1 MARSPGARGAVSMAD
16 VAARAGVS
24 TATVSRSLRGSAVS
38 SRTRERVLKAAAEL
52 QYVPSP
58 AASRLAS
65 GRTRSVAVVVPFAT
79 RWFFAEVLAGAER
92 VLREA
97 SFDLLLY
104 NVGDSASRAH
114 FFETLPIRRRVDA
127 VLVVSSVLTVEE
139 QQALTD
145 LDVPLVSVGC
155 RLPGAPSVLIEDDL
169 AAATATRHLLGLGH
183 RRIAMLSGSS
193 GDPVGAVTTGQR
205 QAGFRAALAEADV
218 AEEPRIL
225 EEAWGIC
232 GGECAMER
240 LLGEPSL
247 PTAIFAESD
256 EMAFGALR
264 MLRRAGIAVPGRI
277 SVVGVDDH
285 EFAAAVD
292 LTTVAQPVTAQGR
305 AAAAAI
311 LEMLTTDRR
320 PRSTVLPTRL
330 VVRGSTAPP
339 GE

>member
-104 NVGDSASRAH
+104 NIGDSASRAQ

-127 VLVVSSVLTVEE
+127 VLVVSSVLTGAE
-139 QQALTD
+139 QQALTA
-145 LDVPLVSVGC
+145 LDVPLVSIGC
-155 RLPGAPSVLIEDDL
+155 RIPGAPSVIIEDDL

-183 RRIAMLSGSS
+183 RNVAMLSGST
-193 GDPVGAVTTGQR
+193 GDPVGAVTTTQR
-205 QAGFRAALAEADV
+205 QAGFRMALAEAGV
-218 AEEPRIL
+218 EELRIL
-225 EEAWGIC
+225 EEAWGIT
-232 GGECAMER
+232 GGERAMER
-240 LLGEPSL
+240 LLGESPL
-247 PTAIFAESD
+247 PTAVFTESD

-264 MLRRAGIAVPGRI
+264 MLRRAGIPVPGRM

-305 AAAAAI
+305 AAASAI
-311 LEMLTTDRR
+311 LEMLTADRR
-320 PRSTVLPTRL
+320 PRSTILPTRL